1 MKDDPLNRTKVKRG
15 SQLPQSKLTES
26 DIELIRLILHEREI
40 MKNQLKQITNKS
52 LAEKFGVHQRTIDK
66 VVVGESWVH
75 V

>member
-26 DIELIRLILHEREI
+26 DIELIRLILHERGI

>member
-26 DIELIRLILHEREI
+26 DIELIRLILQEREI